1 MNCINFV
8 LTAARV
14 ISTFVGLV
22 VLLMCLLGI
31 LGLADFQLVF
41 VVPEKA
47 DQIPARPAV
56 WVTEIV

>member
-1 MNCINFV
+1 MNSINFV
-8 LTAARV
+8 LTAVRV

-31 LGLADFQLVF
+31 LGLADFQLHF
-41 VVPEKA
+41 TVPEKV

-56 WVTEIV
+56 WVKEIV

>member
-1 MNCINFV
+1 MNSINFV

-14 ISTFVGLV
+14 MSTFVGLV

-41 VVPEKA
+41 TVPEKA
-47 DQIPARPAV
+47 DQIPIRPSI

>member
-1 MNCINFV
+1 MSNINFV

-14 ISTFVGLV
+14 ISTFVGLA

-47 DQIPARPAV
+47 EQIPARPAV
-56 WVTEIV
+56 WVKEIA